1 MKTSE
6 QILDEIKLAI
16 ASNNESKK
24 KSNIALND
32 AIQLVLHAEK
42 EINIRLN
49 EEYKRGMND
58 AWESVRELF
67 NMDSN
72 EYTEVFCDASIKRVV
87 ETCHPQIIKEKITLH
102 REEKKNNICVGDV
115 VQDSND
121 DTKATILD
129 HDHDI
134 NLMGEGYWMV
144 FTENGCVESWCENEF
159 TKTGES
165 VDVCGAL
172 IK

>member
-24 KSNIALND
+24 KCNIALND
-32 AIQLVLHAEK
+32 AIQLVLHVEK
-42 EINIRLN
+42 EINGRLN
-49 EEYKRGMND
+49 EEYRRGMND

-72 EYTEVFCDASIKRVV
+72 EYAEVFYDASIKRVV
-87 ETCHPQIIKEKITLH
+87 DTCNPQIIKEKITLH

-115 VQDSND
+115 VQHKND
-121 DTKATILD
+121 NTKATILD
-129 HDHDI
+129 HDHDT
-134 NLMGEGYWMV
+134 NLVGERYWIV
-144 FTENGCVESWCENEF
+144 FTENGCVENWCENDF

-165 VDVCGAL
+165 VDVCSAL